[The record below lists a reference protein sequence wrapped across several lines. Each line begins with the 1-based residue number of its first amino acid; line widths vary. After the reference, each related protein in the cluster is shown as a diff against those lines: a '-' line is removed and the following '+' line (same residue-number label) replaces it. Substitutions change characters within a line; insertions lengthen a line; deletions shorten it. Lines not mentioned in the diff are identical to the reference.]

1 MDNFEFAVHKNFGRL
16 SGPPYTIDQVFR
28 PAEYDWPGD
37 WEGRALLAFAMHARL
52 NGGKI
57 PCMEQLIAALPEKTN
72 GRGHFGAPFSPG
84 RIDEQQ
90 LAGHNWFLRGL
101 LAYAELPEAERRD
114 EARRFA
120 KETVENLFLPA
131 LENYGNYP
139 VRRDKAA
146 GGVSGNRSAVNDGW
160 WLSTDVGCAFIP
172 LDGLAEYYAATKD
185 ESVGAGISSAAERF
199 GGLDFLGL
207 KMQTHATLSALRG
220 ILSFY
225 ETTREKK
232 YLELV
237 LETFGLYLKNGM
249 TLTYENFNWFG
260 REDTWTEPCAV
271 VDSLILAIRLFKITA
286 DTKYEQ
292 LARRIW
298 FNGLRFCQR
307 SNGGA
312 GPNSCVTKARP
323 LLRVSMYE
331 APFCCTMRYAEGLRY
346 VAENKAMFA
355 RRDGEISCEDGR
367 FYRDDRL
374 LVKDESGT
382 FKESETVLVKGKA
395 LIELPTLN
403 RTPEAEAKNAVLRV
417 WFED

>member
-1 MDNFEFAVHKNFGRL
+1 M
-16 SGPPYTIDQVFR
+16 
-28 PAEYDWPGD
+28 
-37 WEGRALLAFAMHARL
+37 
-52 NGGKI
+52 
-57 PCMEQLIAALPEKTN
+57 
-72 GRGHFGAPFSPG
+72 
-84 RIDEQQ
+84 
-90 LAGHNWFLRGL
+90 
-101 LAYAELPEAERRD
+101 
-114 EARRFA
+114 
-120 KETVENLFLPA
+120 
-131 LENYGNYP
+131 
-139 VRRDKAA
+139 
-146 GGVSGNRSAVNDGW
+146 
-160 WLSTDVGCAFIP
+160 
-172 LDGLAEYYAATKD
+172 
-185 ESVGAGISSAAERF
+185 
-199 GGLDFLGL
+199 
-207 KMQTHATLSALRG
+207 
-220 ILSFY
+220 
-225 ETTREKK
+225 
-232 YLELV
+232 
-237 LETFGLYLKNGM
+237 
-249 TLTYENFNWFG
+249 
-260 REDTWTEPCAV
+260 

-286 DTKYEQ
+286 DPKYEQ